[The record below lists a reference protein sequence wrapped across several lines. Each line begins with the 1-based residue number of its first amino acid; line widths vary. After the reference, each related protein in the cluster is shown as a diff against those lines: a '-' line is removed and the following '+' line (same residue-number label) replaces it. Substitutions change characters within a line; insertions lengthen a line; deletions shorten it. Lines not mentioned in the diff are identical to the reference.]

1 MAFPVSR
8 VCIGRLAPQNGAG
21 AALGGNGRATGGPRD
36 PPPCFGH
43 ELLGGYLDPR
53 TAAAPATSISGGE
66 LELRLSVQA
75 VFSIQ

>member
-1 MAFPVSR
+1 MA
-8 VCIGRLAPQNGAG
+8 
-21 AALGGNGRATGGPRD
+21 
-36 PPPCFGH
+36 
-43 ELLGGYLDPR
+43 R